1 MTTSEPILV
10 YLGAN
15 AHHALEEN
23 LRDLNDRIQFVESAI
38 YPERWLESDTQ
49 ARKNDAFIQFDAD
62 LRGDNGKILFT
73 PIVDCNQLAVIDSV
87 MDDKLLPLLWTR
99 FGGKRRW
106 RHLSEVKRYEVV
118 YSLIKSAID
127 TCRKVQPK
135 AVVFSYE
142 PHMLPMY
149 VFKKVCKAMGI
160 PSLTMVISPFNW
172 KVFLEEENV
181 DKTTRPCTS
190 PTLQPKAP
198 PDDSVTRFIEEK
210 QSDYQ
215 VAKPFY
221 ESRIERSGRA
231 KVLLYKLKANGWKPH
246 KMVFG
251 QIASHNYHRLTTP
264 RKMLQGARY
273 VCMFLQLQPEQTTL
287 PDGGRFVHHL
297 LAIQTLYAAASRLN
311 LSLVIREHPAT
322 FESAYDLT
330 WRPRNF
336 YKTIQEIGPNIFF
349 DDIHAEPYSLIKNAS
364 AVSAITG
371 TVLLEAL
378 LQGRPAIAFGK
389 HPLRGHLSL
398 SFIDD
403 FADEQ
408 ELGNKLAVALEQA
421 PECIV
426 SDAETYLHKT
436 YLQTFGP
443 HEYVGNAQMS
453 LELLRHSRYEALTQ
467 IVAGMMASPAEL
479 PCAPNNAINTADNQI
494 K

>member
-10 YLGAN
+10 YQGAN
-15 AHHALEEN
+15 AHHALEQN
-23 LRDLNDRIQFVESAI
+23 LLNLNDKIQFVESAI
-38 YPERWLESDTQ
+38 YPERWLEANTQTAQNDT
-49 ARKNDAFIQFDAD
+49 FIRFDAD
-62 LRGDNGKILFT
+62 LCGNNGEILFT
-73 PIVDCNQLAVIDSV
+73 PIVDCNQLAIIDSV

-99 FGGKRRW
+99 FGGKTRW

-118 YSLIKSAID
+118 YSLIKSAIH
-127 TCRKVQPK
+127 TCRKIQPK

-160 PSLTMVISPFNW
+160 PCLTMVISPFNW
-172 KVFLEEENV
+172 KVFLEKDNV
-181 DKTTRPCTS
+181 DKTTRPDS
-190 PTLQPKAP
+190 SLTLPPKASLN
-198 PDDSVTRFIEEK
+198 DSVTRFIHEK
-210 QSDYQ
+210 QSDYK

-221 ESRIERSGRA
+221 ERRIERLGGA

-246 KMVFG
+246 KLLLG
-251 QIASHNYHRLTTP
+251 QLASRDYHRLTTP
-264 RKMLQGARY
+264 RESLQGVPY

-322 FESAYDLT
+322 FESAYNLS

-336 YKTIQEIGPNIFF
+336 YKTIQAIGPNIFL
-349 DDIHAEPYSLIKNAS
+349 DDIHAEPYSLIKNAA

-389 HPLRGHLSL
+389 HPLGGHSSL
-398 SFIDD
+398 SFIDR
-403 FADEQ
+403 FADEL
-408 ELGNKLAVALEQA
+408 ELTNKLAVALEQA
-421 PECIV
+421 PESIV
-426 SDAETYLHKT
+426 SDAETYLHKA
-436 YLQTFGP
+436 YQKTFGL
-443 HEYVGNAQMS
+443 HEYVGNAKMS
-453 LELLRHSRYEALTQ
+453 LELLRRSRYEALRQ
-467 IVAGMMASPAEL
+467 IIAAMMPTT
-479 PCAPNNAINTADNQI
+479 PQ
-494 K
+494 